1 MDKDF
6 LKDRKTGIGGSDIGA
21 ILGENEHKLAY
32 EVYLDKVEEN
42 EVEISN
48 ESIVWGKLL
57 EDPIAARYQELTGR
71 QVFVTG
77 LFRHKEHPFLIAHP
91 DRIIPQEKMGLEIKT
106 AGYHSR
112 ALWGEVGTQ
121 QIPLHYYLQIAHYMF
136 VLDYDRWDI
145 AVLIGG
151 QELRIYTF
159 ERSKEADDIILEA
172 STDFWENHV
181 LKKIPPSFDYGNPR
195 ALEILKKKYNAVSDK
210 VVTFDD
216 NLLHWKEVWVESKEL
231 AKRYEKQAE
240 MAQAHLLDVMKEA
253 NEGRFSDGSSF
264 IRKLIKTKEYQVQA
278 KEYVK
283 FEFKKGGV

>member
-48 ESIVWGKLL
+48 EAIVWGKLL
-57 EDPIAARYQELTGR
+57 EDPIAVRYQELTGR
-71 QVFVTG
+71 QIFVTG
-77 LFRHKEHPFLIAHP
+77 LFRHKEYPFLIAHP

-112 ALWGEVGTQ
+112 ALWGEDRTQ

-172 STDFWENHV
+172 SKDFWENHV

-195 ALEILKKKYNAVSDK
+195 ALEILKKKYNAVSDT